1 VISRD
6 SDVMG
11 GTPVFC
17 GTRVPVQTLIEY
29 LDAGETID
37 AFLEGFPS
45 VTREQVIAP
54 LESSLSSRPDLLWPP
69 TCFFHAFRCRH

>member
-1 VISRD
+1 
-6 SDVMG
+6 MG
-11 GTPVFC
+11 GAPVFC

-45 VTREQVIAP
+45 VTREQVIAL
-54 LESSLSSRPDLLWPP
+54 LE
-69 TCFFHAFRCRH
+69 FR